1 MPADYVILAVVAV
14 LSIGGGL
21 FLLHQARNYRRT
33 HQDTGT
39 HLPKMTH

>member
-21 FLLHQARNYRRT
+21 FLLHQAKNYRRNHSDSRT
-33 HQDTGT
+33 QLSNMSH
-39 HLPKMTH
+39 

>member
-21 FLLHQARNYRRT
+21 FLLHQARNYRRQ
-33 HQDTGT
+33 HQPQDNQMPMP
-39 HLPKMTH
+39 H